1 MDNFNFYSPT
11 EFVFGKDR
19 ENECGELV
27 KKYGGTKVLIHYG
40 GGSAVRSGLID
51 RVKASLDAAGI
62 AHVELGGVK
71 PNPRDT
77 LIYKGIE
84 MVRANGVDFILAVG
98 GGSTIDS
105 SKGIA
110 VGALYD
116 GDFWDF
122 YAKKLPVTKALPIG
136 VVQTIAAA
144 GSEGSGDSVVTK
156 EDGMLKRDIGSDVIR
171 PKFAVQNPA
180 LLCTLPAYQTACGI
194 TDIMAHVFERYFT
207 NTLEVETTD
216 RLCEAL
222 LITMLKEGPRVMA
235 DSANYQARANI
246 MWAGTVAHNG
256 LVGCGRS
263 QDWNSH
269 AIEHELSGLY
279 DCAHGAGLA
288 VIMPAWMEYVVD
300 HNVMRFAQMA
310 TRVFGCQM
318 NFENP
323 KATAL
328 EGIRAF
334 RRFLHSIGMPINF
347 AELGAKEEDI
357 PKLVEKLN
365 PGDGWGFVPLK
376 AKDVTAIYTI
386 AAQATLESFW
396 NHFRY
401 EKKRSPSGS
410 ASCNMF
416 SNYRRAMSPLA
427 TSLSRSLLW
436 ALLTSSSVSVR
447 SMAW

>member
-11 EFVFGKDR
+11 EFVFGMNR

-62 AHVELGGVK
+62 PHVELGGVK
-71 PNPRDT
+71 PNPHDS
-77 LIYKGIE
+77 LVYKGIE
-84 MVRANGVDFILAVG
+84 IVRENGIDFILAVG

-105 SKGIA
+105 SKAIA
-110 VGALYD
+110 MGVPYK

-122 YAKKLPVTKALPIG
+122 YEGKASVAAALPIG

-156 EDGMLKRDIGSDVIR
+156 EDGMLKRGASSEHIR

-207 NTLEVETTD
+207 NTLEVEITD
-216 RLCEAL
+216 RLCEAVL
-222 LITMLKEGPRVMA
+222 LTMVKEGSRAIA
-235 DSANYQARANI
+235 DPTNYQVRANI

-256 LVGCGRS
+256 VVGCGRS

-269 AIEHELSGLY
+269 AIEHELSALY

-328 EGIRAF
+328 EGIKAF

-357 PKLVEKLN
+357 PKMVEKLN

-376 AKDVTAIYTI
+376 AKDVTAIYAI
-386 AAQATLESFW
+386 AAHASLE
-396 NHFRY
+396 
-401 EKKRSPSGS
+401 
-410 ASCNMF
+410 
-416 SNYRRAMSPLA
+416 
-427 TSLSRSLLW
+427 
-436 ALLTSSSVSVR
+436 
-447 SMAW
+447 